1 MPLAEIVLIALGLS
15 MDAFAVS
22 VAAGLSLQRNC
33 FPHAL
38 QRGLIFGAFQAGMP
52 VLGWLGG
59 MGFRPI
65 LEPLDHWI
73 AFGLLAI
80 IGTHMIVSSWNS
92 ETNLKP
98 TGGFAQLIM
107 LGIATSIDALAIGL
121 TFALLG
127 VDILFAI
134 LVIGAVTF
142 AMSFGG
148 VYLGQRVGRL
158 FARRIEVLG
167 GLILIFI
174 GVRILVKHLAD
185 GI

>member
-1 MPLAEIVLIALGLS
+1 MPITEIVLIALGLS

-38 QRGLIFGAFQAGMP
+38 QRGVVFGSFQAVMP

-59 MGFRPI
+59 LGFRPI

-80 IGTHMIVSSWNS
+80 IGLHMIFSSWKS
-92 ETNLKP
+92 ADSAKHA
-98 TGGFAQLIM
+98 GGFVQLIV

-127 VDILFAI
+127 VRILFPV
-134 LVIGAVTF
+134 LVIGATTF
-142 AMSFGG
+142 FMSFGG

-158 FARRIEVLG
+158 FARRIEAIG
-167 GLILIFI
+167 GLILILI
-174 GVRILVKHLAD
+174 GIRILVKHLAA

>member
-1 MPLAEIVLIALGLS
+1 

-38 QRGLIFGAFQAGMP
+38 QRGVVFGLFQAGMP
-52 VLGWLGG
+52 VLGWFGG
-59 MGFRPI
+59 MGFRPVMA
-65 LEPLDHWI
+65 PLDHWI
-73 AFGLLAI
+73 AFGLLVF
-80 IGTHMIVSSWNS
+80 IGLHMIASSW
-92 ETNLKP
+92 KP
-98 TGGFAQLIM
+98 AGYQKPGGGFGQLVI

-127 VDILFAI
+127 VDILFPVLI
-134 LVIGAVTF
+134 IGAITF
-142 AMSFGG
+142 FMSFGG
-148 VYLGQRVGRL
+148 IYLGQRVGRL
-158 FARRIEVLG
+158 FARRVEALG

-174 GVRILVKHLAD
+174 GLRILVKHLVE

>member
-1 MPLAEIVLIALGLS
+1 

-22 VAAGLSLQRNC
+22 VAAGLSLQRSC

-38 QRGLIFGAFQAGMP
+38 KRGVVFGSFQAAMP

-59 MGFRPI
+59 LGFRPI
-65 LEPLDHWI
+65 LEPVDHWI

-80 IGTHMIVSSWNS
+80 IGLHMIISSWNATDS
-92 ETNLKP
+92 TKHA
-98 TGGFAQLIM
+98 GSFVQLIV

-134 LVIGAVTF
+134 LIIGAVTF

-158 FARRIEVLG
+158 FARRIEAIG
-167 GLILIFI
+167 GLILILI
-174 GVRILVKHLAD
+174 GVRILFKHLAE